1 MVNIPLLKYFYT
13 GVYAI
18 SITLPGAVFAQQA
31 SDTTDIFSGY
41 YSRDG
46 NDKSPAKT
54 INSNIYIKLYKD
66 KDMSQ
71 WVVTLFI
78 PYPYAT
84 NLKPAVINKV
94 FAQAKK
100 QSPKSA
106 YLRGKFGQLEEKATV
121 QIERFGYMQDKIIFE
136 CGSLSPCTI
145 KIADG
150 YLDLI
155 KPGIINEHIIKYN
168 HVIDE

>member
-1 MVNIPLLKYFYT
+1 
-13 GVYAI
+13 
-18 SITLPGAVFAQQA
+18 
-31 SDTTDIFSGY
+31 
-41 YSRDG
+41 
-46 NDKSPAKT
+46 
-54 INSNIYIKLYKD
+54 
-66 KDMSQ
+66 MSQ

-155 KPGIINEHIIKYN
+155 KPGVINEHIIKYN
-168 HVIDE
+168 HVVGE